1 MTIETISIIFTQ
13 MLTMVTRIVTVV
25 LRCPGSMAGGALRV
39 DIERTGCPAGRSLT
53 TVTTGVGAC
62 AAVEARRAATLIVKA
77 GQNTDLSAAIIMVC
91 ATVAGVTVRA
101 G

>member
-1 MTIETISIIFTQ
+1 MFKMFPRICSVIFRWGA
-13 MLTMVTRIVTVV
+13 LIYVT
-25 LRCPGSMAGGALRV
+25 MAGSTLRI
-39 DIERTGCPAGRSLT
+39 DIDRTARPGRRCLAT
-53 TVTTGVGAC
+53 MAAEIGTG

-101 G
+101 S